1 MIKNERLINSHI
13 YLSGEYMF
21 NKKIDSRIK
30 LIFLFFISFFVVV
43 FLKVVYIEMVDYKK
57 LSSLA
62 LDLWSRD
69 LPIEA
74 NRGLI
79 LDRNGVVLAD
89 NVTTTSLVLVPSQIK
104 NKEQVSKTLAS
115 ILNVSF
121 DEMKKHVYK
130 NTSIERV
137 HPEGRRL
144 DYETADK
151 IESYKYE
158 GVYLVKES
166 KRYYPY
172 GTTLSHV
179 LGYVGIDNQ
188 GLGGI
193 ELIYDKYLT
202 GENGAIKYFSDAKG
216 NKINLSEIY
225 LEPASGMN
233 ITLTIDINIQL
244 SLERELNN
252 VESTLKP
259 DNSLAV
265 VIDPNTGEILAMASR
280 PTFNPNS
287 YKLFT
292 TEVLNRNLP
301 IWMTYEPGSTFKIIT
316 MSSAVEEKVIDIY
329 NDHFYDSG
337 SVRIN
342 GTRIGC
348 WKSKGH
354 GDQTFLQVLENSCN
368 PGFVKLGQLLGKE
381 RLFSYFDLFGFGS
394 KTGID
399 LNGEAT
405 GIMFPLEKVGE
416 LELVTSAFG
425 QGISV
430 TPIQQV
436 VAVSSVVNGGNLYK
450 PYIVKSVNEPVTNS
464 VILQNESK
472 FVRKTISK
480 ETSEIM
486 KYALESVVARG
497 GGRYAYID
505 GYRVGGKT
513 GTAQKVKD
521 GVYLV
526 NNYIMSFMSVVPS
539 NNPEAILYVAI
550 DNPKN
555 TALLSS
561 YTTAP
566 VARRILLDIIDA
578 LDIKRQDNQ
587 IEKVKYFDDE
597 VYYVL
602 PSVIGKTKKEA
613 VKDLFYYNIEYSG
626 SGDTVLTQSPKEG
639 TYLTAG
645 STVRILLGN

>member
-1 MIKNERLINSHI
+1 
-13 YLSGEYMF
+13 MF

-30 LIFLFFISFFVVV
+30 LIFLFFISFFVVI

-89 NVTTTSLVLVPSQIK
+89 NITTTSLVLVPSQIK
-104 NKEQVSKTLAS
+104 NKEEVSKTLAS
-115 ILNVSF
+115 ILNVSL

-151 IESYKYE
+151 IESYKYD

-337 SVRIN
+337 SVHIN

-450 PYIVKSVNEPVTNS
+450 PYIVKSVNEPITNS
-464 VILQNESK
+464 VILENKTK

-566 VARRILLDIIDA
+566 VARKILLDIIDA
-578 LDIKRQDNQ
+578 LDIKRQENQ
-587 IEKVKYFDDE
+587 IEKVKYFNDE

-602 PSVIGKTKKEA
+602 PDVVGKTKKEA
-613 VKDLFYYNIEYSG
+613 VKDLFYYNVEYSG
-626 SGDTVLTQSPKEG
+626 SGDIVLTQSPKEG
-639 TYLTAG
+639 TYLAAG

>member
-1 MIKNERLINSHI
+1 
-13 YLSGEYMF
+13 MF
-21 NKKIDSRIK
+21 NKKIDSKIK
-30 LIFLFFISFFVVV
+30 LIFLFFLAFFLVI
-43 FLKVVYIEMVDYKK
+43 FLRIVYIEMVDYKK

-89 NVTTTSLVLVPSQIK
+89 NITTTSLVLVPNQIQ
-104 NKEQVSKTLAS
+104 NKEEVTKVLAEILKVSES
-115 ILNVSF
+115 
-121 DEMKKHVYK
+121 EMKKHVYK

-151 IESYKYE
+151 IESYKFA

-172 GTTLSHV
+172 GETLSHV

-193 ELIYDKYLT
+193 ELIYDSYLT

-244 SLERELNN
+244 ALERELNN

-259 DNSLAV
+259 DNSLAI
-265 VIDPNTGEILAMASR
+265 VIDPNNGEILAMSSR
-280 PTFNPNS
+280 PTFNPNN
-287 YKLFT
+287 YKIFN

-316 MSSAVEEKVIDIY
+316 MSSAVEEQVIDIY

-337 SVRIN
+337 SVHIN

-354 GDQTFLQVLENSCN
+354 GDQTYLQVLENSCN

-381 RLFSYFDLFGFGS
+381 RLFSYFDLFGFGE

-405 GIMFPLEKVGE
+405 GIMFSLDKVGE

-450 PYIVKSVNEPVTNS
+450 PYVVKSINEPVTNS
-464 VILQNESK
+464 IIVSNEK
-472 FVRKTISK
+472 EFVRKTISK
-480 ETSEIM
+480 ETSETM

-521 GVYLV
+521 GRYLD
-526 NNYIMSFMSVVPS
+526 NNYIMSFMSIVPS

-566 VARRILLDIIDA
+566 VARRILLDIIDV
-578 LDIKRQDNQ
+578 LDIKRQDGG
-587 IEKVKYFDDE
+587 IEKVRYWDDE
-597 VYYVL
+597 IYYVL
-602 PSVIGKTKKEA
+602 PDVVGKNKKEA
-613 VKDLFYYNIEYSG
+613 TKDLFYYNIEYSG
-626 SGDTVLTQSPKEG
+626 IGDIVLTQSPSPG
-639 TYLTAG
+639 TYLAAG
-645 STVRILLGN
+645 STVRLLLANN

>member
-1 MIKNERLINSHI
+1 
-13 YLSGEYMF
+13 MF

-30 LIFLFFISFFVVV
+30 LIFLFFISFFVVI

-89 NVTTTSLVLVPSQIK
+89 NITTTSLVLVPSQIK
-104 NKEQVSKTLAS
+104 NKEEVSKTLAS
-115 ILNVSF
+115 ILNVSLE
-121 DEMKKHVYK
+121 EMKKHVYK
-130 NTSIERV
+130 NASIERV

-151 IESYKYE
+151 IESYKYD

-259 DNSLAV
+259 DNSLAL

-450 PYIVKSVNEPVTNS
+450 PYIVKSVNEPITNS
-464 VILQNESK
+464 VILENKTK

-513 GTAQKVKD
+513 GTAQKVKN
-521 GVYLV
+521 GAYLV

-566 VARRILLDIIDA
+566 VARKILLDIIDA
-578 LDIKRQDNQ
+578 LDIKRQENQ
-587 IEKVKYFDDE
+587 IEKVKYFNDE

-602 PSVIGKTKKEA
+602 PDVVGKTKKEA
-613 VKDLFYYNIEYSG
+613 VKDLFYYNVEYSG
-626 SGDTVLTQSPKEG
+626 SGDIVLTQSPKEG
-639 TYLTAG
+639 TYLAAG